1 MSNTYLIHVD
11 TGSAQTVTSP
21 QSYSVNGVLNT
32 YPGQPSVNKVNGNP
46 FQCSVILGNRH
57 RRIRSI
63 SLKNAQIPIGFY
75 NVRAPYNTMNVNSI
89 VYTVPPGNYSSVSFL
104 ATLNTTIGNSVG
116 VFAVG
121 LATNSITFTSGAGS
135 GSVTMNVTPLS
146 TLSFLG
152 FTNGQV
158 GTFIT
163 ATNSY
168 IINFDTY
175 LNIWIENLGQSSLEP
190 SQITFKL
197 PLNVNSGGILQWTEL
212 SQHTQKVEVTDRG
225 VRLDRLN
232 ITVLDRYGNI
242 LNNNGIDW
250 SFTLEIEADT

>member
-1 MSNTYLIHVD
+1 
-11 TGSAQTVTSP
+11 
-21 QSYSVNGVLNT
+21 
-32 YPGQPSVNKVNGNP
+32 
-46 FQCSVILGNRH
+46 
-57 RRIRSI
+57 
-63 SLKNAQIPIGFY
+63 
-75 NVRAPYNTMNVNSI
+75 MNVNSI
-89 VYTVPPGNYSSVSFL
+89 VYTVPPGNYSSANFL

-116 VFAVG
+116 VFAINAAQN
-121 LATNSITFTSGAGS
+121 LMTFTAASGA
-135 GSVTMNVTPLS
+135 VTFTVAPLS
-146 TLSFLG
+146 LLSFMG
-152 FTNGQV
+152 FTNAQT

-163 ATNSY
+163 ATSSY

-175 LNIWIENLGQSSLEP
+175 ISVWIENLGQSSLEP

-212 SQHTQKVEVTDRG
+212 SQFTQKVIVTDRG

-242 LNNNGIDW
+242 INNNGIDW

>member
-89 VYTVPPGNYSSVSFL
+89 VYTVPPGNYSSVNFL
-104 ATLNTTIGNSVG
+104 ATINTTIGNSVG
-116 VFAVG
+116 VFAINPAQNLV
-121 LATNSITFTSGAGS
+121 TFTAGS
-135 GSVTMNVTPLS
+135 GAVTFTVAPLS
-146 TLSFLG
+146 LLAFLG
-152 FTNGQV
+152 FTNGQT

-212 SQHTQKVEVTDRG
+212 SQFTQKVIVTDRG